1 MRGTDMDELYK
12 NVSRKLKSKTPTQD
26 ELDDIYRQMETD
38 VSIDDFSSFFYRMLE
53 SDIAYK
59 IGGIMHDQVE
69 LEKLVPYIDSPFYS
83 RERVMIQYMQSM
95 SSLKYRGVEWE
106 ERLAILKSLIN

>member
-26 ELDDIYRQMETD
+26 ELDNIYRQMETD
-38 VSIDDFSSFFYRMLE
+38 VSVDDFSSFFYRMLE
-53 SDIAYK
+53 SDIAY
-59 IGGIMHDQVE
+59 DQVE